1 MSMFLD
7 TENKLHNDPGATGLE
22 CPHCRNNAH
31 MTLLSSPDFRT
42 LSKTHPDEV
51 GAAYQCDA
59 CQAPV
64 FLKFRV
70 KSFLPERVNF
80 YPVAHEVERPAEK
93 YQFNYLPPAV
103 AGPSKDALG
112 CYRHGL
118 INAFAAMCQLT
129 AQAVFADLDQSSRM
143 KIFDMMDDIQSM
155 AEIDDRQ
162 FDPIRK
168 IVLEH
173 NAGTGDNAATLS
185 RPEAAILLET
195 MKDILFQCYV
205 RRARFRQA
213 LKMRQFFAEQAGASA
228 STKPVKK
235 LSETS

>member
-42 LSKTHPDEV
+42 LSKTHSEEV

-70 KSFLPERVNF
+70 KSFKPERINF

-103 AGPSKDALG
+103 SGPFQDALG

-118 INAFAAMCQLT
+118 INAFAAMCQHT
-129 AQAVFADLDQSSRM
+129 AQAIFADLDQSSRM
-143 KIFDMMDDIQSM
+143 KIFDMMDDVQKM

-162 FDPIRK
+162 FDTIRK

-173 NAGTGDNAATLS
+173 TTENTEMLN
-185 RPEAAILLET
+185 RQEAAILLEA
-195 MKDILFQCYV
+195 MKDILYQCYV
-205 RRARFRQA
+205 RKARFRQA
-213 LKMRQFFAEQAGASA
+213 LKMRQFFAEQAGTPVT
-228 STKPVKK
+228 TKTPTI
-235 LSETS
+235 ETESS